1 MPRTRTPPRPAR
13 RKGQLSSSN
22 TSDQALFAAV
32 FLEAGLPS
40 PPVGFPDRNMIRDM
54 WRGVTGSGY
63 AVPNST
69 VVWDKPTILK
79 YLMYL
84 TGQTTH

>member
-1 MPRTRTPPRPAR
+1 M
-13 RKGQLSSSN
+13 
-22 TSDQALFAAV
+22 
-32 FLEAGLPS
+32 S
-40 PPVGFPDRNMIRDM
+40 PTPVGFPDRNMITDM

-63 AVPNST
+63 AVPNSS

-84 TGQTTH
+84 TGQITS